1 VKTMKQMSKKLC
13 PLCKHYGE
21 KVEMIVIG
29 YVQFVE
35 SKRKTKPIPAK
46 WLCPVCGLIIDI
58 T

>member
-1 VKTMKQMSKKLC
+1 
-13 PLCKHYGE
+13 
-21 KVEMIVIG
+21 MIVIG

-35 SKRKTKPIPAK
+35 KRKTKPIPAK

>member
-1 VKTMKQMSKKLC
+1 
-13 PLCKHYGE
+13 
-21 KVEMIVIG
+21 MIVIG